1 MTDETDNPVEA
12 GTDNVETSFDDT
24 PESYDYF
31 DPDEEQDTEEAVEE
45 EGTDDEA
52 GETEDNSEDAEAE
65 QEPEETPEDQPEV
78 AEVPLDG
85 KLTLQDGTETTV
97 EELVKGNMRQA
108 DYSRKSQEVANRR
121 KEVEAD
127 ASRIEGFTTALIDH
141 LSNILPNAPDPS
153 LIYTDPQ
160 KYTQEK
166 AIHDNAF
173 ATIQQLMQVQSE
185 AKQATDKM
193 SKEDRQA
200 LIANEERMLIEAAP
214 EVGTQAGRQEFF
226 KQASE
231 TATELGFT
239 NEELGTV
246 TDHRL
251 FMALKWA
258 AKGMAA
264 EKAKQS
270 AKAKVAQA
278 PKTAPRKP
286 GKGANASKS
295 NRDAMRQ
302 LMADDSIENAAR
314 LFAGS

>member
-1 MTDETDNPVEA
+1 MVE
-12 GTDNVETSFDDT
+12 
-24 PESYDYF
+24 
-31 DPDEEQDTEEAVEE
+31 
-45 EGTDDEA
+45 
-52 GETEDNSEDAEAE
+52 
-65 QEPEETPEDQPEV
+65 
-78 AEVPLDG
+78 
-85 KLTLQDGTETTV
+85 
-97 EELVKGNMRQA
+97 
-108 DYSRKSQEVANRR
+108 
-121 KEVEAD
+121 
-127 ASRIEGFTTALIDH
+127 
-141 LSNILPNAPDPS
+141 
-153 LIYTDPQ
+153 
-160 KYTQEK
+160 
-166 AIHDNAF
+166 
-173 ATIQQLMQVQSE
+173 
-185 AKQATDKM
+185 KM
-193 SKEDRQA
+193 SDEDRQA
-200 LIANEERMLIEAAP
+200 LIADQEQMLIAKAP

-286 GKGANASKS
+286 GKGASATKS